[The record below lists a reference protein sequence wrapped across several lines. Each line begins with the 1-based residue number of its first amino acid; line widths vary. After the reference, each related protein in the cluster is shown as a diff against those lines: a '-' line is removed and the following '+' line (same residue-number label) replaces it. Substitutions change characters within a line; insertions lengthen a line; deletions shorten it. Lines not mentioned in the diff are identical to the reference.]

1 MSYYTGTIFEIAI
14 PQFGGSCG
22 GGGRYDKMV
31 GKFTGKDVPACG
43 FSIGF
48 ERIILL
54 MMENGFQIPG
64 QPKKIAYLIEK
75 RCIRRPPLRSDRTGT
90 GGEKERRSD
99 SGCAHEQK
107 QEVPE
112 GTADQRGLH
121 RFRRVL

>member
-1 MSYYTGTIFEIAI
+1 
-14 PQFGGSCG
+14 
-22 GGGRYDKMV
+22 
-31 GKFTGKDVPACG
+31 
-43 FSIGF
+43 
-48 ERIILL
+48 

-75 RCIRRPPLRSDRTGT
+75 GVSGDRLCEVIAQAQEA
-90 GGEKERRSD
+90 EKERRSD

-121 RFRRVL
+121 GFRRVYKNPIEKQ